1 MAVPSVSSN
10 QLTWLPGALGSLS
23 RLTVLAARHNR
34 LAGLPAQLAA
44 CSSLTV
50 LDLRANCLH
59 RLPLLVSTLP
69 QLKACLGIHQK
80 TKQDKKILFK
90 LLKLYA
96 VYWKNQTAW

>member
-10 QLTWLPGALGSLS
+10 QLTSLPGALGSLS

-59 RLPLLVSTLP
+59 RLRLPLLVSTLP

-80 TKQDKKILFK
+80 IKQEI
-90 LLKLYA
+90 
-96 VYWKNQTAW
+96 

>member
-1 MAVPSVSSN
+1 MSSN
-10 QLTWLPGALGSLS
+10 QLTSLPGELGSLS

-69 QLKACLGIHQK
+69 QLKACLAF
-80 TKQDKKILFK
+80 TKQQSKIRLSKILK
-90 LLKLYA
+90 LCWVLEEPDSLVGTVA
-96 VYWKNQTAW
+96 D